1 MYRWF
6 PPVPIVNFWASPLG
20 AAAAAAVV
28 SAAAAVVS
36 AAAAVVSAGLLPPE
50 QAVSTIAQDNASAI
64 AAENLFLIS
73 FYLLFLFLCTTFQ
86 QRKLTNILYIS
97 IVTFATNISN
107 FCKRLKSF
115 SYSLLFS

>member
-1 MYRWF
+1 VV

-20 AAAAAAVV
+20 AAAAVV

-36 AAAAVVSAGLLPPE
+36 AAGAAVVSAGLLPPE

-73 FYLLFLFLCTTFQ
+73 FYLLFSVPLHNVSAKEAYEHIIQRPHYFCNKFYKFLQTSE
-86 QRKLTNILYIS
+86 I
-97 IVTFATNISN
+97 
-107 FCKRLKSF
+107 
-115 SYSLLFS
+115 LLFFFVFS

>member
-1 MYRWF
+1 MV

-20 AAAAAAVV
+20 AAAAAVV

-36 AAAAVVSAGLLPPE
+36 AAAAAIVSAGLLPPE

-97 IVTFATNISN
+97 AVAFATNISN

-115 SYSLLFS
+115 SYSSLFS